1 MLIRPAALTD
11 VAAIRA
17 VGIAAWYDTY
27 TGMVPADYIAWALEK
42 WWTSEAI
49 QRHVLSDTFLVLVAE
64 VNDQIV
70 GMASAQVRADQTAIL
85 WRLYVNHVYRGQ
97 GIGTRLLDEVQ
108 NQLPLEVK
116 TLYIEY
122 YQQNQRA
129 AAFYAAQG
137 FIFDRVETI
146 LFQEVPIVSIFVK
159 RLIR

>member
-27 TGMVPADYIAWALEK
+27 TDMVPADYIAWALEK
-42 WWTSEAI
+42 WWTPEAI
-49 QRHVLSDTFLVLVAE
+49 QRHVLSDAFLVLVAE
-64 VNDQIV
+64 VQGQII
-70 GMASAQVRADQTAIL
+70 GMASVQVRTDQTAIL
-85 WRLYVNHVYRGQ
+85 WRLYVSHAYRGQ

-137 FIFDRVETI
+137 FTFDRVETM